1 MGLESTQKSN
11 IYILNFGIYH
21 HADVCKQ
28 IEFEEK
34 GSKQLTC
41 NRQKTSELNTSPK
54 SVTQLSDTVGYISR
68 LLLYQPK
75 CPKQVNNGGA
85 SREWICS
92 AAGSTRKLIFIPQT
106 L

>member
-21 HADVCKQ
+21 HADGCKQ

-54 SVTQLSDTVGYISR
+54 SVTQL
-68 LLLYQPK
+68 LLYQLK
-75 CPKQVNNGGA
+75 CPKQDNDGGV